1 MKRILIIGG
10 GSIGERHLRCF
21 LRTGRAEVGLCDV
34 NEKLRTDV
42 AQRYNVKQVYSTLN
56 DALSAEFDAAVICT
70 PADLHIPMAI
80 DIAGRNMGI
89 LIEKPL
95 SISQERIDELKAV
108 VESKQLAVSVAYVLR
123 HHPALLAMKQYLNGG
138 AFGRPVQ
145 VVFTG
150 GQHFP
155 FYRPAYRGTYYTRR
169 ATGGGAIQDALTHIV
184 NAAEWIVGPIT
195 RLVADA
201 EHFILEGVD
210 VEDTVHLVT
219 RHNHVMGS
227 FSLNQ
232 HQAPNETTLTIIC
245 EHGTVRYEAHA
256 ARWLTCSEPN
266 SPWKVEEEFQF
277 ERDDMFLTQA
287 NAFLNQLEGSAGP
300 ACSLDEARQTLCANL
315 AALKSLETGTWIKL

>member
-42 AQRYNVKQVYSTLN
+42 AQRYNVEYVYSSLSN
-56 DALSAEFDAAVICT
+56 ALAVKFDAAVICT

-80 DIAGRNMGI
+80 DIAGHNMGI

-95 SISQERIDELKAV
+95 SISLDRIDELKAAI
-108 VESKQLAVSVAYVLR
+108 ESKQLAVSVAYVLR
-123 HHPALLAMKQYLNGG
+123 HHPALLAMKQRIGG
-138 AFGRPVQ
+138 GRFGRPVQ

-155 FYRPAYRGTYYTRR
+155 FYRPGYRGTYYTRH

-201 EHFILEGVD
+201 EHFLLEGVD

-219 RHNHVMGS
+219 RHDNVMGS

-232 HQAPNETTLTIIC
+232 HQAPNETTLTVVC
-245 EHGTVRYEAHA
+245 ERGTVRYEAHT
-256 ARWLTCSEPN
+256 ARWLTCTEPN
-266 SPWKVEEEFQF
+266 TPWKVEEEFQF

-287 NAFLNQLEGSAGP
+287 NAFLDQLEGRSGP

-315 AALKSLETGTWIKL
+315 AALKSLETGSWIKL